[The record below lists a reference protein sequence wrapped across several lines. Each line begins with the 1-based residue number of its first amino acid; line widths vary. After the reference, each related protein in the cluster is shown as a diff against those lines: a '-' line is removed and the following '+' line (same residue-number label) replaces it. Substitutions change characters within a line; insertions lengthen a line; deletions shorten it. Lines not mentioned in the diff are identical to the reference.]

1 MAVFK
6 ISKKLS
12 DWLHLQV
19 ASSSDL
25 SPKIAFEAFLC
36 SLHFKKL

>member
-1 MAVFK
+1 MAFFK
-6 ISKKLS
+6 ISKKSS